1 MAAPDD
7 HDAPDAP
14 DEHDAQDD
22 QAPEPFDAYR
32 VAREILGRSLPD
44 DNDAQRIAAKI
55 REMGG

>member
-14 DEHDAQDD
+14 DEHDAQ
-22 QAPEPFDAYR
+22 APEPVDAHR

-44 DNDAQRIAAKI
+44 DNNAQRIAAKI